1 MIQRPIYE
9 YPTELL
15 WHPKSMKWYLEND
28 PNGLHKELTDTLL
41 QIRKEGY
48 NVGNIEQVLN
58 DAYCIAVTIATTE
71 GSKYS
76 DLSIKLF
83 NKYSNNIVL
92 LCGCVILLSHKNYE
106 EYKDTVE
113 EIINNI
119 WEDLDYRVLSEKK
132 IFELRSIKKRIIN
145 CHKTGLQIDL
155 SPDAF
160 VEDEMTIQ
168 WLMKNMSLREL
179 ETIIKFHRT
188 KKNQLDFLNGIIY
201 KYFVEDRL
209 LF

>member
-28 PNGLHKELTDTLL
+28 PNGLHKELADTLL

-48 NVGNIEQVLN
+48 NMDNIDKVLN

-168 WLMKNMSLREL
+168 WLMKNLSLREL

-188 KKNQLDFLNGIIY
+188 KKNQLDFLNRIIY

-209 LF
+209 PF

>member
-28 PNGLHKELTDTLL
+28 PNGLHKGLADTLL
-41 QIRKEGY
+41 QIRKGGY
-48 NVGNIEQVLN
+48 NIGNIEQVLN
-58 DAYCIAVTIATTE
+58 DAYCIAVTVATTE
-71 GSKYS
+71 GAKYS
-76 DLSIKLF
+76 NLSKNLLK
-83 NKYSNNIVL
+83 KYSNNIAL

-113 EIINNI
+113 EIINNT
-119 WEDLDYRVLSEKK
+119 WKDFNYYVSEEKK
-132 IFELRSIKKRIIN
+132 LELQSIKKRIIN

-209 LF
+209 PF

>member
-28 PNGLHKELTDTLL
+28 PNGLHKGLADTLL
-41 QIRKEGY
+41 QIRKGGY
-48 NVGNIEQVLN
+48 NIGNIEQVLN
-58 DAYCIAVTIATTE
+58 DAYCIAVIVATTE
-71 GSKYS
+71 VSKYS

-83 NKYSNNIVL
+83 TKYPNYIAL
-92 LCGCVILLSHKNYE
+92 LCGCAILLSHKNYE
-106 EYKDTVE
+106 EYQYTVE

-119 WEDLDYRVLSEKK
+119 GEDFNYNESEEEKLK
-132 IFELRSIKKRIIN
+132 YQSIKKRIIN
-145 CHKTGLQIDL
+145 SHKTGLQIDL

-160 VEDEMTIQ
+160 VETAMTIN
-168 WLMKNMSLREL
+168 WLKKNMSLREL

-188 KKNQLDFLNGIIY
+188 KKNQLDFLNRIIY

-209 LF
+209 PF

>member
-9 YPTELL
+9 YPKELL

-28 PNGLHKELTDTLL
+28 PNGLHKGLADTLL
-41 QIRKEGY
+41 QIRKGGF
-48 NVGNIEQVLN
+48 NIGNIEQVLN
-58 DAYCIAVTIATTE
+58 DAYCIAVIVATTE
-71 GSKYS
+71 GSKYT
-76 DLSIKLF
+76 DLSIELF
-83 NKYSNNIVL
+83 DKYPDNIVL

-113 EIINNI
+113 EIINKI
-119 WEDLDYRVLSEKK
+119 WEDFDYDVPKEDKL
-132 IFELRSIKKRIIN
+132 IFQSIKNGIIN
-145 CHKTGLQIDL
+145 SHKTGLQIDL

-160 VEDEMTIQ
+160 VENEMTIQ

-201 KYFVEDRL
+201 KYFVQDIL
-209 LF
+209 PF

>member
-9 YPTELL
+9 YPKELL

-28 PNGLHKELTDTLL
+28 PNGLHKGLVDTLL
-41 QIRKEGY
+41 QIRKEGV
-48 NVGNIEQVLN
+48 NIGNIEQVLN
-58 DAYCIAVTIATTE
+58 DAYCIAVIVATTE

-76 DLSIKLF
+76 NLSKNLF
-83 NKYSNNIVL
+83 NKYPSDIAL

-106 EYKDTVE
+106 EYKYTVE

-119 WEDLDYRVLSEKK
+119 WEDFNYNESEEEKLK
-132 IFELRSIKKRIIN
+132 YQSIKKRIIN
-145 CHKTGLQIDL
+145 SHKTGLQIDL

-168 WLMKNMSLREL
+168 WLKRNMSLQEL

-188 KKNQLDFLNGIIY
+188 KKNQLDFLNVIIANF
-201 KYFVEDRL
+201 FVEEEL
-209 LF
+209 AF

>member
-9 YPTELL
+9 YPKELL

-48 NVGNIEQVLN
+48 NMDNIDKVLN
-58 DAYCIAVTIATTE
+58 DAYCIAVTVATTE
-71 GSKYS
+71 GA
-76 DLSIKLF
+76 
-83 NKYSNNIVL
+83 KYSNLSKNLLKKYPDEFAL

-119 WEDLDYRVLSEKK
+119 WEDFNFNVPEKCK
-132 IFELRSIKKRIIN
+132 LELQSIKNRIIN
-145 CHKTGLQIDL
+145 SHKTGLQIDL

-201 KYFVEDRL
+201 KYFVQDIL
-209 LF
+209 PF

>member
-9 YPTELL
+9 YPKELL

-28 PNGLHKELTDTLL
+28 PNGLHKGLADTLL
-41 QIRKEGY
+41 QLRKGGF
-48 NVGNIEQVLN
+48 NIGNIEQVLN
-58 DAYCIAVTIATTE
+58 DAYCIAVTVATTE
-71 GSKYS
+71 GAKYFDLSKDLFKKYS
-76 DLSIKLF
+76 DKIA
-83 NKYSNNIVL
+83 L

-113 EIINNI
+113 EIINKI
-119 WEDLDYRVLSEKK
+119 WEDFDYDVPKEDKL
-132 IFELRSIKKRIIN
+132 IFQSIKNGIIN
-145 CHKTGLQIDL
+145 SHKTGLQIDL

-160 VEDEMTIQ
+160 VEDKMTIQ

-188 KKNQLDFLNGIIY
+188 KKNQLDFLNGIIAN
-201 KYFVEDRL
+201 YFV
-209 LF
+209 

>member
-9 YPTELL
+9 YPKELL

-28 PNGLHKELTDTLL
+28 PNGLHKELADTLL

-48 NVGNIEQVLN
+48 NMGNIEQVLN
-58 DAYCIAVTIATTE
+58 DAYCIAVTVATTE
-71 GSKYS
+71 GSKYT
-76 DLSIKLF
+76 DLSIELF
-83 NKYSNNIVL
+83 DKYPDNIVL

-106 EYKDTVE
+106 EYQYTVE

-119 WEDLDYRVLSEKK
+119 WEDFNYDVPEEDK
-132 IFELRSIKKRIIN
+132 FELQSIKKRIIN

-160 VEDEMTIQ
+160 VENEMTIQ

-209 LF
+209 PF

>member
-9 YPTELL
+9 YPKELL

-28 PNGLHKELTDTLL
+28 PNGLHKGLADTLL
-41 QIRKEGY
+41 QIRKEGV
-48 NVGNIEQVLN
+48 NISNIEQVLN
-58 DAYCIAVTIATTE
+58 DAYCIAVTVATTE

-76 DLSIKLF
+76 NLSKNLLK
-83 NKYSNNIVL
+83 KYSSEIAL
-92 LCGCVILLSHKNYE
+92 LCGCAILLSHKNYE
-106 EYKDTVE
+106 EYQYTVE

-119 WEDLDYRVLSEKK
+119 WEDFNYDVPEEDK
-132 IFELRSIKKRIIN
+132 FELQSIKKRIIN

-160 VEDEMTIQ
+160 VENGMTIQ

-188 KKNQLDFLNGIIY
+188 KKNQLDFLNGIIAN
-201 KYFVEDRL
+201 YFV
-209 LF
+209 

>member
-9 YPTELL
+9 YPKELL

-28 PNGLHKELTDTLL
+28 PNGLHKELADTLL

-48 NVGNIEQVLN
+48 NMGNIEQVLN
-58 DAYCIAVTIATTE
+58 DAYCIAVIVATTE

-83 NKYSNNIVL
+83 DKYSNNIVL

-113 EIINNI
+113 EIINII
-119 WEDLDYRVLSEKK
+119 WEDFNYDVPEKDK
-132 IFELRSIKKRIIN
+132 LELQSIKNRIIN
-145 CHKTGLQIDL
+145 SHKTGLQIDL

-160 VEDEMTIQ
+160 VENEMTIQ

-209 LF
+209 PF

>member
-9 YPTELL
+9 YPKELL

-28 PNGLHKELTDTLL
+28 PNGLHKELADTLL

-48 NVGNIEQVLN
+48 NMGNIEQVLN
-58 DAYCIAVTIATTE
+58 DAYCMAVTVAKTE
-71 GSKYS
+71 GSKYT
-76 DLSIKLF
+76 DLSIEIFK
-83 NKYSNNIVL
+83 KYSDKIAL
-92 LCGCVILLSHKNYE
+92 LCGCVILLSQKNCE

-119 WEDLDYRVLSEKK
+119 WEDFYHDIPEKGK
-132 IFELRSIKKRIIN
+132 LELQSIKNRIIN
-145 CHKTGLQIDL
+145 SHKTGLQIDL

-160 VEDEMTIQ
+160 VETEMTIN
-168 WLMKNMSLREL
+168 WLKKNMSLREL

-188 KKNQLDFLNGIIY
+188 KKNQLDFLNVMIAHF
-201 KYFVEDRL
+201 FVEDDL
-209 LF
+209 AF

>member
-28 PNGLHKELTDTLL
+28 PNGLHKGLADTLL
-41 QIRKEGY
+41 QIRKGGY
-48 NVGNIEQVLN
+48 NIGNIEQVLN
-58 DAYCIAVTIATTE
+58 DAYCIAVIVATTE
-71 GSKYS
+71 GSKYT

-83 NKYSNNIVL
+83 DKYGDYIVL

-106 EYKDTVE
+106 EYQYTVE

-119 WEDLDYRVLSEKK
+119 WENFGFYVSEKEK
-132 IFELRSIKKRIIN
+132 LELQSIKNRIIN
-145 CHKTGLQIDL
+145 SHKTGLQIDL

-160 VEDEMTIQ
+160 VENEMTIQ
-168 WLMKNMSLREL
+168 WLMKNMSLQEL

-188 KKNQLDFLNGIIY
+188 KNNQLDFLDGIIY

-209 LF
+209 SF

>member
-9 YPTELL
+9 YPKELL

-28 PNGLHKELTDTLL
+28 PNGLHKGLADTLL
-41 QIRKEGY
+41 QIRKGGY
-48 NVGNIEQVLN
+48 NIGNIEQVLN
-58 DAYCIAVTIATTE
+58 DAYCIAVIVATTE
-71 GSKYS
+71 GSKYT
-76 DLSIKLF
+76 DLSIELLK
-83 NKYSNNIVL
+83 KYSNNIAL

-113 EIINNI
+113 EIINNT
-119 WEDLDYRVLSEKK
+119 WKDFNYYVSEKDK
-132 IFELRSIKKRIIN
+132 LELQSIKKRIIN

-188 KKNQLDFLNGIIY
+188 KKNQLDFLNVIIANF
-201 KYFVEDRL
+201 FVQQ
-209 LF
+209 

>member
-9 YPTELL
+9 YPKELL

-28 PNGLHKELTDTLL
+28 PNGLHKGLADTLL
-41 QIRKEGY
+41 QIRKGGY
-48 NVGNIEQVLN
+48 NIGNIEQVLN
-58 DAYCIAVTIATTE
+58 DAYCIAVIVATTE

-76 DLSIKLF
+76 NLSKNLF
-83 NKYSNNIVL
+83 NKYPSDIAL

-113 EIINNI
+113 EIINNT
-119 WEDLDYRVLSEKK
+119 WKDFDYHVVSEEEILKYQ
-132 IFELRSIKKRIIN
+132 SIKKRIIN
-145 CHKTGLQIDL
+145 SHKTGLQIDL

-160 VEDEMTIQ
+160 VETEMTIN
-168 WLMKNMSLREL
+168 WLKKNMSLREL

-188 KKNQLDFLNGIIY
+188 KKNQLDFLNVIIANF
-201 KYFVEDRL
+201 FVEEEL
-209 LF
+209 AF

>member
-9 YPTELL
+9 YPKELL

-28 PNGLHKELTDTLL
+28 PNGLHKGLADTLL
-41 QIRKEGY
+41 QIRKGGY
-48 NVGNIEQVLN
+48 NIGNIEQVLN
-58 DAYCIAVTIATTE
+58 DAYCIAVIVATTE
-71 GSKYS
+71 GSKYT
-76 DLSIKLF
+76 DLSIELF
-83 NKYSNNIVL
+83 KKYSDKNAL
-92 LCGCVILLSHKNYE
+92 LCGCVILLSQKNCE

-119 WEDLDYRVLSEKK
+119 WEDFNYNESEEEKLK
-132 IFELRSIKKRIIN
+132 YQSIKKRIIN
-145 CHKTGLQIDL
+145 SHKTGLQIDL

-160 VEDEMTIQ
+160 VENEMTIQ

-188 KKNQLDFLNGIIY
+188 KKNQLDFLNVIIANF
-201 KYFVEDRL
+201 FVEEEL
-209 LF
+209 AF

>member
-9 YPTELL
+9 YPKELL

-28 PNGLHKELTDTLL
+28 PNGLHKELAGTLL
-41 QIRKEGY
+41 QIKIEGY
-48 NVGNIEQVLN
+48 NMGNIEQVLN
-58 DAYCIAVTIATTE
+58 DAYCIAVTVATTE
-71 GSKYS
+71 GAKYSNLSKNLFKKYS
-76 DLSIKLF
+76 DRIA
-83 NKYSNNIVL
+83 L
-92 LCGCVILLSHKNYE
+92 LCGCVILLSHKNCE

-119 WEDLDYRVLSEKK
+119 WEDFNYDVPEEDK
-132 IFELRSIKKRIIN
+132 FELQSIKKRIIN

-160 VEDEMTIQ
+160 VEDEMTIL
-168 WLMKNMSLREL
+168 WLKRNMSLQEL

-188 KKNQLDFLNGIIY
+188 KKNQLDFLNGIIAN
-201 KYFVEDRL
+201 YFV
-209 LF
+209 

>member
-28 PNGLHKELTDTLL
+28 PNGLHKELADTLL

-48 NVGNIEQVLN
+48 NMGNIEQVLN
-58 DAYCIAVTIATTE
+58 DAYCIAVIVATTE

-76 DLSIKLF
+76 NLSKNLLK
-83 NKYSNNIVL
+83 KYSSEIAL
-92 LCGCVILLSHKNYE
+92 LCGCAILLSHKNYE

-113 EIINNI
+113 EIINNT
-119 WEDLDYRVLSEKK
+119 WKDFNYYVSEEKK
-132 IFELRSIKKRIIN
+132 LEFQSIKNRIIN
-145 CHKTGLQIDL
+145 LHKTGLQIDL

-160 VEDEMTIQ
+160 VETEMTIN
-168 WLMKNMSLREL
+168 WLKKNMSLREL

-188 KKNQLDFLNGIIY
+188 KKNQLDFLNVIIANF
-201 KYFVEDRL
+201 FVEEEL
-209 LF
+209 AF

>member
-9 YPTELL
+9 YPKELL
-15 WHPKSMKWYLEND
+15 WHPKSMKWYWEND
-28 PNGLHKELTDTLL
+28 PNGLHKLLADTLL

-48 NVGNIEQVLN
+48 NMGNIEQVLN
-58 DAYCIAVTIATTE
+58 DAYCIAVIVATTE
-71 GSKYS
+71 VSKYS

-83 NKYSNNIVL
+83 TKYPNYIAL
-92 LCGCVILLSHKNYE
+92 LCGCAILLSHKNYE

-119 WEDLDYRVLSEKK
+119 WEDFNYNESEEEKLK
-132 IFELRSIKKRIIN
+132 YQSIKKRIIN
-145 CHKTGLQIDL
+145 SHKTGLQIDL

-160 VEDEMTIQ
+160 VETAMTIN
-168 WLMKNMSLREL
+168 WLKNNMSLREL

-188 KKNQLDFLNGIIY
+188 KKNQLDFLNVIIANF
-201 KYFVEDRL
+201 FVEEEL
-209 LF
+209 AF

>member
-28 PNGLHKELTDTLL
+28 PNGLHKGLADTLL
-41 QIRKEGY
+41 QLRKGGF
-48 NVGNIEQVLN
+48 NIGNIEQVLN
-58 DAYCIAVTIATTE
+58 DAYCIAVTVATTE
-71 GSKYS
+71 GAKYFDLSKDLFKKYS
-76 DLSIKLF
+76 DKIA
-83 NKYSNNIVL
+83 L

-113 EIINNI
+113 EIINKI
-119 WEDLDYRVLSEKK
+119 WEDFDYDVPKEDKL
-132 IFELRSIKKRIIN
+132 IFQSIKNGIIN
-145 CHKTGLQIDL
+145 SHKTGLQIDL

-188 KKNQLDFLNGIIY
+188 KKNQLDFLNGIIAN
-201 KYFVEDRL
+201 YFV
-209 LF
+209 

>member
-28 PNGLHKELTDTLL
+28 PNGLHKGLADTLL
-41 QIRKEGY
+41 QIRKGGY
-48 NVGNIEQVLN
+48 NIGNIEQVLN
-58 DAYCIAVTIATTE
+58 DAYCIAVIVATTE

-76 DLSIKLF
+76 NLSKNLF
-83 NKYSNNIVL
+83 TKYPNYIVL
-92 LCGCVILLSHKNYE
+92 LCGCAILLSHKNYE
-106 EYKDTVE
+106 EYKDTAE

-119 WEDLDYRVLSEKK
+119 WEDFGYHVSKETKLKYQ
-132 IFELRSIKKRIIN
+132 SIKNRIIN
-145 CHKTGLQIDL
+145 SHKTGLQIDL

-160 VEDEMTIQ
+160 VETEMTIN
-168 WLMKNMSLREL
+168 WLKKNMSLREL

-188 KKNQLDFLNGIIY
+188 KKNQLDFLNVIIANF
-201 KYFVEDRL
+201 FVEEEL
-209 LF
+209 AF

>member
-1 MIQRPIYE
+1 MIHRPIYE

-28 PNGLHKELTDTLL
+28 PNGLHKLLADTLL

-48 NVGNIEQVLN
+48 NMGNIDQVLN
-58 DAYCIAVTIATTE
+58 DSYCIAVTVATTE
-71 GSKYS
+71 VSKYS

-83 NKYSNNIVL
+83 TKYPNYIVR
-92 LCGCVILLSHKNYE
+92 LCGCAILLSHKNYE

-119 WEDLDYRVLSEKK
+119 WEDFNYNESEEEKLK
-132 IFELRSIKKRIIN
+132 YQSIKKRIIN
-145 CHKTGLQIDL
+145 SHKTGLQIDL

-160 VEDEMTIQ
+160 VENEMTIQ

-209 LF
+209 SF

>member
-9 YPTELL
+9 YPKELL

-28 PNGLHKELTDTLL
+28 PNGLHKGLADTLL
-41 QIRKEGY
+41 QIRKGGY
-48 NVGNIEQVLN
+48 NIGNIEQVLN
-58 DAYCIAVTIATTE
+58 DAYCIAVIVATTE
-71 GSKYS
+71 VSKYS

-83 NKYSNNIVL
+83 TKYPNYIAL
-92 LCGCVILLSHKNYE
+92 LCGCAILLSHKNYE

-119 WEDLDYRVLSEKK
+119 WEDFNYNESEEEKLK
-132 IFELRSIKKRIIN
+132 YQSIKKRIIN
-145 CHKTGLQIDL
+145 SHKTGLQIDL

-160 VEDEMTIQ
+160 VETAMTIN
-168 WLMKNMSLREL
+168 WLKKNMSLREL

-188 KKNQLDFLNGIIY
+188 KKNQLDFLNVIIANF
-201 KYFVEDRL
+201 FVEEEL
-209 LF
+209 AF

>member
-28 PNGLHKELTDTLL
+28 PNGLHKLLADTLL

-48 NVGNIEQVLN
+48 NMGNIDQVLN
-58 DAYCIAVTIATTE
+58 DAYCIAVTVATTE
-71 GSKYS
+71 GSKYT
-76 DLSIKLF
+76 DLSIELLK
-83 NKYSNNIVL
+83 KYSNNIAL

-119 WEDLDYRVLSEKK
+119 WEDFDYDVPKEDKLE
-132 IFELRSIKKRIIN
+132 FQSIKNRIIN
-145 CHKTGLQIDL
+145 SHKTGLQIDL

-160 VEDEMTIQ
+160 VENEMTIQ

-209 LF
+209 PF

>member
-9 YPTELL
+9 YPKELL

-28 PNGLHKELTDTLL
+28 PNGLHKELADTLL
-41 QIRKEGY
+41 QIRKEGV
-48 NVGNIEQVLN
+48 NIGNIEQVLN
-58 DAYCIAVTIATTE
+58 DAYCIAVIVATTE
-71 GSKYS
+71 GSKYT

-83 NKYSNNIVL
+83 DKYPDNIVL

-106 EYKDTVE
+106 EYKYTVE

-119 WEDLDYRVLSEKK
+119 WEDFNYNESEEEKLK
-132 IFELRSIKKRIIN
+132 YQSIKKRIIN
-145 CHKTGLQIDL
+145 SHKTGLQIDL

-160 VEDEMTIQ
+160 VENEMTIQ

-188 KKNQLDFLNGIIY
+188 KKNQLDFLNRIIY

-209 LF
+209 SF

>member
-9 YPTELL
+9 YPKELL

-28 PNGLHKELTDTLL
+28 PNGLHKGLADTLL
-41 QIRKEGY
+41 QIRKEGV
-48 NVGNIEQVLN
+48 NISNIEQVLN
-58 DAYCIAVTIATTE
+58 DAYCIAVTVATTE
-71 GSKYS
+71 GAKYSNLSKNLFKKYS
-76 DLSIKLF
+76 DKIA
-83 NKYSNNIVL
+83 L
-92 LCGCVILLSHKNYE
+92 LCGCVILLSHKNCE
-106 EYKDTVE
+106 EYKDTVK

-119 WEDLDYRVLSEKK
+119 WEDFAYYVSEKQK
-132 IFELRSIKKRIIN
+132 LELQSIKNRIIN
-145 CHKTGLQIDL
+145 SHKTGLQIDL

-160 VEDEMTIQ
+160 VENEMTIQ

-179 ETIIKFHRT
+179 ETIIKFHST

-209 LF
+209 SF

>member
-1 MIQRPIYE
+1 MIHRPIYE

-28 PNGLHKELTDTLL
+28 PNGLHKGLADTLL
-41 QIRKEGY
+41 QLRKGGF
-48 NVGNIEQVLN
+48 NIGNIEQVLN
-58 DAYCIAVTIATTE
+58 DAYCIAVIVATTE
-71 GSKYS
+71 GSKYT
-76 DLSIKLF
+76 DLSIELF
-83 NKYSNNIVL
+83 DKYPDNIVL

-119 WEDLDYRVLSEKK
+119 WEDFNYNESEEEKLK
-132 IFELRSIKKRIIN
+132 YQSIKKRIIN
-145 CHKTGLQIDL
+145 SHKTGLQIDL

-168 WLMKNMSLREL
+168 WLMKNMSAREL

-188 KKNQLDFLNGIIY
+188 KKNQLDFLNGIIAN
-201 KYFVEDRL
+201 YFV
-209 LF
+209 

>member
-28 PNGLHKELTDTLL
+28 PNGLHKGLADTLL
-41 QIRKEGY
+41 QIRKGGY
-48 NVGNIEQVLN
+48 NIGNIEQVLN
-58 DAYCIAVTIATTE
+58 AAYCIAVIVATTE
-71 GSKYS
+71 VSKYS

-83 NKYSNNIVL
+83 TKYPNYIVL
-92 LCGCVILLSHKNYE
+92 LCGCAILLSHKNYE

-119 WEDLDYRVLSEKK
+119 WEDFNYNESEEEKLK
-132 IFELRSIKKRIIN
+132 YQSIKKRIIN
-145 CHKTGLQIDL
+145 SHKTGLEIDL

-188 KKNQLDFLNGIIY
+188 KKSQLDFLNVIIASL
-201 KYFVEDRL
+201 FVEEEL
-209 LF
+209 AF

>member
-9 YPTELL
+9 YPKELL

-28 PNGLHKELTDTLL
+28 PNGLHKLLADTLL

-48 NVGNIEQVLN
+48 NMGNIEQVLN
-58 DAYCIAVTIATTE
+58 DAYCIAVIVATTE
-71 GSKYS
+71 VSKYS

-83 NKYSNNIVL
+83 TKYPNYIAL
-92 LCGCVILLSHKNYE
+92 LCGCAILLSHKNYE

-119 WEDLDYRVLSEKK
+119 WEDFNYNESEEEKLK
-132 IFELRSIKKRIIN
+132 YQSIKKRIIN
-145 CHKTGLQIDL
+145 SHKTGLQIDL

-160 VEDEMTIQ
+160 VETEMTIN
-168 WLMKNMSLREL
+168 WLKKNMSLREL

-188 KKNQLDFLNGIIY
+188 KKNQLDFLNVIIANF
-201 KYFVEDRL
+201 FVEEEL
-209 LF
+209 AF

>member
-1 MIQRPIYE
+1 MIHRPIYE
-9 YPTELL
+9 YPKELL

-28 PNGLHKELTDTLL
+28 PNGLHKGLADTLL
-41 QIRKEGY
+41 QIRKGGY
-48 NVGNIEQVLN
+48 NIGNIEQVLN
-58 DAYCIAVTIATTE
+58 DAYCIAVIVATTE
-71 GSKYS
+71 GSKYT
-76 DLSIKLF
+76 DLSIELLK
-83 NKYSNNIVL
+83 KYSNNIAL

-106 EYKDTVE
+106 EYKDTAE

-119 WEDLDYRVLSEKK
+119 WEDFGYHVSKETK
-132 IFELRSIKKRIIN
+132 LRYQSIKNRIIN
-145 CHKTGLQIDL
+145 SHKTGLQIDI

-160 VEDEMTIQ
+160 VETAMTIN
-168 WLMKNMSLREL
+168 WLKKNMSLQEL

-209 LF
+209 SF

>member
-1 MIQRPIYE
+1 M
-9 YPTELL
+9 
-15 WHPKSMKWYLEND
+15 
-28 PNGLHKELTDTLL
+28 
-41 QIRKEGY
+41 
-48 NVGNIEQVLN
+48 GNIEQVLN
-58 DAYCIAVTIATTE
+58 DAYCMAVTVATTE
-71 GSKYS
+71 GA
-76 DLSIKLF
+76 
-83 NKYSNNIVL
+83 KYSNLSKNLLKKYPSEIAL

-113 EIINNI
+113 EIINKI
-119 WEDLDYRVLSEKK
+119 WEDFDYHALSEKNK
-132 IFELRSIKKRIIN
+132 FELKSIKKRIIN

-209 LF
+209 PF

>member
-9 YPTELL
+9 YPKELL

-28 PNGLHKELTDTLL
+28 PNGLHKGLADTLL
-41 QIRKEGY
+41 QIRKGGY
-48 NVGNIEQVLN
+48 NIGNIEQVLN
-58 DAYCIAVTIATTE
+58 DAYCMAVTVAKTE
-71 GSKYS
+71 GSKYT
-76 DLSIKLF
+76 DLSIEIFK
-83 NKYSNNIVL
+83 KYSDKIAL
-92 LCGCVILLSHKNYE
+92 LCGCVILLSQKNCE

-119 WEDLDYRVLSEKK
+119 WEDFAYYVSEKQK
-132 IFELRSIKKRIIN
+132 LELQSIKNRIIN
-145 CHKTGLQIDL
+145 SHKTGLQIDL

-160 VEDEMTIQ
+160 VENEMTIQ

-209 LF
+209 PF

>member
-28 PNGLHKELTDTLL
+28 PNGLHKLLADTLL

-48 NVGNIEQVLN
+48 NMGNIDQVLN
-58 DAYCIAVTIATTE
+58 DAYCIAVTVATTE
-71 GSKYS
+71 GSKYT
-76 DLSIKLF
+76 DLSIELLK
-83 NKYSNNIVL
+83 KYSNNIAL

-119 WEDLDYRVLSEKK
+119 WEDFNYNESEEKK
-132 IFELRSIKKRIIN
+132 LKYQSIKNRIIN
-145 CHKTGLQIDL
+145 SHKTGLQIDL

-160 VEDEMTIQ
+160 VENEMTIQ

-209 LF
+209 PF

>member
-9 YPTELL
+9 YPKELL

-28 PNGLHKELTDTLL
+28 PNGLHKGLADTLL
-41 QIRKEGY
+41 QIRKGGY
-48 NVGNIEQVLN
+48 NIGNIEQVLN
-58 DAYCIAVTIATTE
+58 DAYCIAVIVATTE
-71 GSKYS
+71 VSKYS

-83 NKYSNNIVL
+83 TKYPNYIAL
-92 LCGCVILLSHKNYE
+92 LCGCAILLSHKNYE

-119 WEDLDYRVLSEKK
+119 WEDFNYNESEEEKLK
-132 IFELRSIKKRIIN
+132 YQSIKKRIIN
-145 CHKTGLQIDL
+145 SHKTGLQIDL

-160 VEDEMTIQ
+160 VETEMTIN
-168 WLMKNMSLREL
+168 WLKKNMSLREL

-188 KKNQLDFLNGIIY
+188 KKNQLDFLNVIIANF
-201 KYFVEDRL
+201 FVEEEL
-209 LF
+209 AF